1 LQAVKARISEAA
13 GAAGRQPGEIT
24 LVAVSKTFP
33 PQAIAEACAAGQ
45 TAFGENYA
53 QEGIEKIVA
62 LSHLSLKWHDAS
74 ANQDDERTQGDG
86 RPSVGVASP
95 EGPLLRPL
103 EWHAALPN
111 EEHSKADGDVHPSA
125 GVASPEGPLLRPL
138 EWHYI
143 GPIQSNKT
151 RQIAENFDWVH
162 GIDRAK
168 IAERLS
174 ASRPDDKPLLQ
185 VCIQVNVS
193 GEASKSGVAPDAVFG
208 LAQTIMRFP
217 RLRLRGLM
225 AIPEPTS
232 DTALQRSRFRMLRE
246 IRDDLLRRGVA
257 LDTLSMGMSDDLE
270 AAIAE
275 GTTLVRVGRAI
286 FGERGA
292 GAG

>member
-1 LQAVKARISEAA
+1 MTIMTTIASRLQAVNARISEAA
-13 GAAGRQPGEIT
+13 RAAGRAPGEIT

-33 PQAIAEACAAGQ
+33 PQVIAEAYAAGQ
-45 TAFGENYA
+45 SAFGENYA
-53 QEGIEKIVA
+53 QEGIEKIAA
-62 LSHLSLKWHDAS
+62 LSHLSLKWQVAS
-74 ANQDDERTQGDG
+74 A
-86 RPSVGVASP
+86 

-103 EWHAALPN
+103 EWHVALPN
-111 EEHSKADGDVHPSA
+111 EEHSKADGDVRPSA

-138 EWHYI
+138 EWHHI

-151 RQIAENFDWVH
+151 RPIAENFDWVH

-174 ASRPDDKPLLQ
+174 VSRPDYQPPLQ

-208 LAQTIMRFP
+208 LAQTIMRLP

-225 AIPEPTS
+225 AIPEPTP
-232 DTALQRSRFRMLRE
+232 DTALQRSRLRMLRE
-246 IRDDLLRRGVA
+246 IRDELLRRGVA

-275 GTTLVRVGRAI
+275 GATLVRVGRAI
-286 FGERGA
+286 FGERGH